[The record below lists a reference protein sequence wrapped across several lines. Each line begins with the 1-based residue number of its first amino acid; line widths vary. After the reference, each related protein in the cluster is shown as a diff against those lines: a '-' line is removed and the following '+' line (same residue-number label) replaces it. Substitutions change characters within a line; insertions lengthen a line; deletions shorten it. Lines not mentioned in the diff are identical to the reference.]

1 MMTQTIKEQILA
13 VRDTGETN
21 MFDVNAVQYIANR
34 EGYYELVVYLMDNRK
49 EYSNFIMTG
58 TAPGLED
65 DDEMQLKKR
74 RKGDISMMLDFNN
87 DKAKAMVTKIKGWY
101 DEGLIKTKGTI
112 ESNSYTS
119 TSALYRAIF
128 LLQE

>member
-58 TAPGLED
+58 TTPGLEND
-65 DDEMQLKKR
+65 DGEM
-74 RKGDISMMLDFNN
+74 
-87 DKAKAMVTKIKGWY
+87 
-101 DEGLIKTKGTI
+101 
-112 ESNSYTS
+112 
-119 TSALYRAIF
+119 
-128 LLQE
+128 